1 MGEGIIH
8 GIYKTEINARARNR
22 NSKDVNLTE
31 RLSHDFALLRK
42 VANELMTYN
51 KQLIRPGAPHKEPQ
65 RTLLMR
71 LADLYVQLTNK
82 QFDSSELPHSENS
95 RFIRFCHLAMEP
107 HLPDKEISTA
117 ALSKAWKRLKE
128 SERPGK

>member
-1 MGEGIIH
+1 M
-8 GIYKTEINARARNR
+8 
-22 NSKDVNLTE
+22 
-31 RLSHDFALLRK
+31 
-42 VANELMTYN
+42 
-51 KQLIRPGAPHKEPQ
+51 
-65 RTLLMR
+65 
-71 LADLYVQLTNK
+71 YVELTNK